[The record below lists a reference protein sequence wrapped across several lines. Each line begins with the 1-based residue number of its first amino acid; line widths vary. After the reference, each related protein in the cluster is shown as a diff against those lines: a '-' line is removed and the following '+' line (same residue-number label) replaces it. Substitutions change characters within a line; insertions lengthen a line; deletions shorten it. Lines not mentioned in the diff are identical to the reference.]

1 MTQQRIKKAY
11 LFTMFILIIVSLVV
25 NMINMP
31 YKEMINMIILAI
43 FALDSF
49 YSLWK
54 TENRKNYLRHHFLD
68 FIAIIPF
75 HHGFRLVKFFPI
87 IMQSIQ
93 ITSLGQRYFLPVFF
107 KLRETGTGKLF
118 NIFLIIFIFLPLPLL
133 WMEPNISN
141 YEDLIWWE
149 MQTVTTVGYGDI
161 VIQTGLGRL
170 IGGILMVLGVGIISA
185 FTSSLT
191 RAISHSKKSPYQ
203 KTDDIIEEL
212 LQEKSFSQE
221 DLEVIEAWLELE
233 KKKQQKLNNTTK

>member
-25 NMINMP
+25 NVINMP

-118 NIFLIIFIFLPLPLL
+118 NIFLIIFIFLRLPLL
-133 WMEPNISN
+133 
-141 YEDLIWWE
+141 
-149 MQTVTTVGYGDI
+149 QTVTTVGYGDI